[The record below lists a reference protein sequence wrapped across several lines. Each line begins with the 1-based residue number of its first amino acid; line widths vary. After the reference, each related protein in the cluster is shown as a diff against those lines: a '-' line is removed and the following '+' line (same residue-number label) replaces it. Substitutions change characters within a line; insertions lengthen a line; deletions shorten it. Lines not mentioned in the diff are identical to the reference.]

1 MSHISA
7 LVLSI
12 SVLTSASM
20 ANAEYQG
27 PVQNEL
33 NRIDQIIDNGKDDQ
47 MVRLQG
53 YLIEKVSNDK
63 YLFSDGQQQI
73 RVEIDDHLFPAEPFD
88 HQDRI
93 EILGEVEKDYLES
106 AEIDVDS
113 LRLLR

>member
-1 MSHISA
+1 MNIRQPLFFTLLISLPA
-7 LVLSI
+7 LSQ
-12 SVLTSASM
+12 
-20 ANAEYQG
+20 AEYQG

-33 NRIDQIIDNGKDDQ
+33 TAVGQVLDLGKDDQ
-47 MVRLQG
+47 LVRLQG
-53 YLIEKVSNDK
+53 YLVEKVSNDK

-73 RVEIDDHLFPAEPFD
+73 RVEIDEYLFPAEPFD

-93 EILGEVEKDYLES
+93 EIIGEVEKDYLES